1 MKRILTFLIVAGI
14 IAAAPSDL
22 QAHWPRGTFAG
33 GILEASVIIDT
44 THTEAF
50 LVRKNADGG
59 DIFTVDT
66 QNENVAIG
74 GQLLIDDGT
83 AGAPGLAFESDP
95 AKGFYSASGSIIG
108 SVGGSG
114 RFRIL
119 TDYLDLFKADG
130 PRLRRLTPTNVVP
143 TLNPLGNA
151 TALGLGA
158 ANVKSLSLIADGV
171 EGIRIAGAATPGEV
185 SSVFGH
191 NVIDDA
197 IAGVTSNGNAVIS
210 KAGIETGVSV
220 GDAVII
226 YDDVGDTEVADYGLY
241 VVESVSVADQLTL
254 DRALAGSV
262 DDLIISILADGVVI
276 ENSTD
281 PLITRLRVPG
291 NLYVGGDVFTVNT
304 STGTIGIGVTP
315 HATRKLSVNGIIRLS
330 QNSDA
335 LIWGSAAVTL
345 RGDGGSGNGLYFRGE
360 GGGTML
366 VEVVQNTQSDLST
379 GNFDFLNLSQRI
391 NQTGTAG
398 YRGIFLSVAE
408 TGTGS
413 GAKLLMDLQVN
424 TNSKFTVSNTGET
437 TIDGYTKLGSDAP
450 KIKMKKLT
458 GTSPAVGASATIAH
472 GLNQSKIVGVQALVS
487 NDTGNR
493 IPPNFTSV
501 ASHEFDF
508 FIDATD
514 VYIYCIAGN
523 SSSINGN
530 AVVVLITYEE

>member
-1 MKRILTFLIVAGI
+1 MFGGAPWGHGGGGLKLDADGNLQVPGNIVVAG
-14 IAAAPSDL
+14 
-22 QAHWPRGTFAG
+22 G
-33 GILEASVIIDT
+33 VIV
-44 THTEAF
+44 E
-50 LVRKNADGG
+50 G
-59 DIFTVDT
+59 D
-66 QNENVAIG
+66 
-74 GQLLIDDGT
+74 QLLLDDGT
-83 AGAPGLAFESDP
+83 AGAPGWAFESEPTTGMFLGVANRIDVTLDGTVGWRFFASSIHALGGAGP
-95 AKGFYSASGSIIG
+95 RIDNTTTSAINPSLIPNRGFVNTGVGGEKGFVSVIG
-108 SVGGSG
+108 NS
-114 RFRIL
+114 
-119 TDYLDLFKADG
+119 
-130 PRLRRLTPTNVVP
+130 
-143 TLNPLGNA
+143 
-151 TALGLGA
+151 
-158 ANVKSLSLIADGV
+158 V

-185 SSVFGH
+185 SSVFGG
-191 NVIDDA
+191 NVVETITDA
-197 IAGVTSNGNAVIS
+197 TSAGDATLT
-210 KAGIETGVSV
+210 KAGENFDVTCSA
-220 GDAVII
+220 GDAVLI
-226 YDDVGDTEVADYGLY
+226 YGGSTVGDYGLY
-241 VVESVSVADQLTL
+241 VIVTVTSPTVLTL
-254 DRALAGSV
+254 DRVLVGGDADV
-262 DDLIISILADGVVI
+262 DFDVIADGVVI

-335 LIWGSAAVTL
+335 FTWGSAAATL
-345 RGDGGSGNGLYFRGE
+345 RGDGGSGNGLYFRG
-360 GGGTML
+360 GGDGTML
-366 VEVVQNTQSDLST
+366 VEVLQNVQSVLST
-379 GNFDFLNLSQRI
+379 GNFDCLNLSQRI

-398 YRGIFLSVAE
+398 YRGIFLNVAE

-413 GAKLLMDLQVN
+413 GAKLLMDLQVD

-450 KIKMKKLT
+450 VIKMKKVT

-487 NDTGNR
+487 NDSGNR

-501 ASHEFDF
+501 ANHEFDF
-508 FIDATD
+508 FIDATN

>member
-95 AKGFYSASGSIIG
+95 TKGFYSASGSIIG

-119 TDYLDLFKADG
+119 IDYLDLFKADG

-158 ANVKSLSLIADGV
+158 ANALSLSLIADGV

-185 SSVFGH
+185 SSVFGG
-191 NVIDDA
+191 NVVETITDA
-197 IAGVTSNGNAVIS
+197 TSAGDATLT
-210 KAGIETGVSV
+210 KAGENFDVTCSA
-220 GDAVII
+220 GDAVLI
-226 YDDVGDTEVADYGLY
+226 YGGSTAGDYGLY
-241 VVESVSVADQLTL
+241 VIVTVTSPTVLTL
-254 DRALAGSV
+254 DRVLVGGDV
-262 DDLIISILADGVVI
+262 DVDFDVIADGVVI

-291 NLYVGGDVFTVNT
+291 NLYVGDDVLSVNT

-315 HATRKLSVNGIIRLS
+315 HATRKLSVNGLIRLS

-335 LIWGSAAVTL
+335 FTWGSAAATL
-345 RGDGGSGNGLYFRGE
+345 RGDGGSGNGLYFRGA
-360 GGGTML
+360 GNGTML
-366 VEVVQNTQSDLST
+366 LEVIQNVQSVLST

-398 YRGIFLSVAE
+398 YRGIFLNVTE

-413 GAKLLMDLQVN
+413 GAKLLMDLQVD

-450 KIKMKKLT
+450 VIKMKKLT

-508 FIDATD
+508 FIDATN